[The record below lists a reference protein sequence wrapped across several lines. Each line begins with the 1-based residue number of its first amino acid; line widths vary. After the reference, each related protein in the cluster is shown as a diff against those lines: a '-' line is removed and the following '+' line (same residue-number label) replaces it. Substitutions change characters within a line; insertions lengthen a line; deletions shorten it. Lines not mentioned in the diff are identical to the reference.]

1 MIRINLYDYRSELQ
15 KIQIQK
21 RVLMSM
27 AVMLIAVVLVGVN
40 FIDWRMKIGVL
51 DAEVTDLES
60 QAQALLP
67 EVNVVRAMKKKEARI
82 SQIIT
87 GIEGL
92 RNHQTQPAVILD
104 DINLK
109 IPNKIW
115 LKKIEQTDKL
125 TLTQRNI
132 PLVFEGGSD
141 DIVEI
146 AGLSM
151 DDQAVARFVEHL
163 ENIGYLQSVILYK
176 TEQKL
181 IGVVKVREFVIYC
194 HKA

>member
-1 MIRINLYDYRSELQ
+1 MIRINLFDYRTELQ
-15 KIQIQK
+15 KIQIQR
-21 RVLMSM
+21 RVLISI

-40 FIDWRMKIGVL
+40 FIDWRMKISVL

-82 SQIIT
+82 SQIVE
-87 GIEGL
+87 GIVGL
-92 RNHQTQPAVILD
+92 RNNQTQPVMLLD
-104 DINLK
+104 DINLN

-115 LKKIEQTDKL
+115 LKKIEQTDKV
-125 TLTQRNI
+125 TLTQKNI
-132 PLVFEGGSD
+132 PLVFEGGSN

-163 ENIGYLQSVILYK
+163 EKVNYLKSVVLYK

-181 IGVVKVREFVIYC
+181 IGVIKVREFTIYC
-194 HKA
+194 HRA

>member
-1 MIRINLYDYRSELQ
+1 MIRINLFDYRTELQ

-21 RVLMSM
+21 NVLISL

-40 FIDWRMKIGVL
+40 FIDWRMKISVL
-51 DAEVTDLES
+51 DTEVTDLES

-82 SQIIT
+82 SHIIQ

-92 RNHQTQPAVILD
+92 RNNQTQPALVLD
-104 DINLK
+104 DINLN
-109 IPNKIW
+109 IPNKVW
-115 LKKIEQTDKL
+115 FKKIEQTDKA

-146 AGLSM
+146 SGLSM

-163 ENIGYLQSVILYK
+163 EKIGYLKSVVLYK

-181 IGVVKVREFVIYC
+181 IGVIKVREFTIFC